1 MSGKDEWVQGQA
13 VNEKEQRDRG
23 KDRGGEKEYR
33 RRWSRRGEGR
43 QMNSWEK
50 KKKGEGKRQKEQMM
64 ARGREVNQIVREER
78 EGAKSCS
85 LACSW

>member
-1 MSGKDEWVQGQA
+1 MSGKDEWVQGQG
-13 VNEKEQRDRG
+13 VNEKEQREQRDRG

-50 KKKGEGKRQKEQMM
+50 KKKGEGKRAEG
-64 ARGREVNQIVREER
+64 ANDGRRGRSKPDSDGGKKETE
-78 EGAKSCS
+78 
-85 LACSW
+85 